1 MKNILLL
8 TALTAISIFSQAQ
21 GGKVIDDKNAQKREI
36 KGFHGIEI
44 SSGID
49 LYLTQSGD
57 EAVAVSASSSSDRD
71 RIRTEVEN
79 GVLKIYMNNDGFRWG
94 ARGDRKF
101 LKAYV
106 SCKMLDGLHAS
117 GGSDVFLQDLLK
129 SERLD
134 LGLSGG
140 SDLKGKM
147 NIGDLSINQTGGS
160 DSYISGTAAQ
170 LSVHA
175 TGGSDFHGYDL
186 ECGQCHIDAT
196 GGSDVHITANKE
208 ISINATGGSDVSYKG
223 SAVVKDQHSSGS
235 SSISRKG

>member
-1 MKNILLL
+1 MKNTLLL
-8 TALTAISIFSQAQ
+8 TAFTAISIFAAAQ
-21 GGKVIDDKNAQKREI
+21 GGKVIEDRNAQKRDI
-36 KGFHGIEI
+36 KAFHDIRI
-44 SSGID
+44 SNGID
-49 LYLTQSGD
+49 LYLSQSGD
-57 EAVAVSASSSSDRD
+57 EAVAVSADNSSDRD

-79 GVLKIYMNNDGFRWG
+79 GVLKIYMNNDGLHWG
-94 ARGDRKF
+94 IRGNRQ

-106 SCKMLDGLHAS
+106 SCKTLDGLSAS
-117 GGSDVFLQDLLK
+117 GGSDVFVEDILK

-147 NIGDLSINQTGGS
+147 NIGNLSVDQTGGS
-160 DSYISGTAAQ
+160 DSYISGTASQ

-186 ECGQCHIDAT
+186 ECGQCHIEAT
-196 GGSDVHITANKE
+196 GGSDVHITASKE
-208 ISINATGGSDVSYKG
+208 ISINATGGSDVTYKG
-223 SAVVKDQHSSGS
+223 AAVIKDQHSSGS